1 MPRETYQQQLNELRN
16 NVVGMAEQVD
26 ERYTQALELFT
37 TGTRQD
43 AKKIIDNDHE
53 INELYLDLEQA
64 CIDLFALQQP
74 VASDLRFVASS
85 FKIITDLERVGDLA
99 TNLAAYAVNWQE
111 MSLLQ
116 PISIDDLLYIG
127 ETAQE
132 LLMNAMSAYS
142 NQDATLTWNIAARD
156 EQLDQNCRSA
166 ADRIIRSLID
176 TDLRERSVQTQKQAL
191 DEISN
196 ALLAVRDIERVGD
209 HAVNIC
215 ARTLYMEQQD
225 TGLIY

>member
-1 MPRETYQQQLNELRN
+1 MPRDSYQQQLDDLRED
-16 NVVGMAEQVD
+16 VVLMAD
-26 ERYTQALELFT
+26 EVNDRYIQALNLFT
-37 TGTRQD
+37 SGNRQD
-43 AKKIIDNDHE
+43 ARAIIDADHE
-53 INELYLDLEQA
+53 INERYLDLEQT

-85 FKIITDLERVGDLA
+85 FKIITDLERVGDIA
-99 TNLAAYAVNWQE
+99 TNLAKYATAWKE
-111 MSLLQ
+111 MDLLQ
-116 PISIDDLLYIG
+116 PISIDDLLYIA

-132 LLMNAMSAYS
+132 LLMDAVAAYDGR
-142 NQDATLTWNIAARD
+142 DATSTWNIAARD
-156 EQLDQNCRSA
+156 EQLDQDCRA
-166 ADRIIRSLID
+166 ASDRIIRSLINS
-176 TDLRERSVQTQKQAL
+176 DLQERPVQTQKQAL

-225 TGLIY
+225 AGLIY